1 MEEALHEMDY
11 TFPMSLFE
19 LNSPSTTLEFEA
31 VSNEVHNFFPLL
43 FVSISCIVVCHLS
56 LELTSFLPFSVLLSF
71 HLQPKRGAVTTQQT
85 ETDGTTT
92 NKTKED
98 TIQNDKDKSNGAEA
112 VQNKEAQPG
121 DKLNGTEAASNEVR
135 SFPLYFTFT
144 SVFFMLLITEPCYL
158 F

>member
-1 MEEALHEMDY
+1 MEEALHEVDY
-11 TFPMSLFE
+11 TSPISPFVF
-19 LNSPSTTLEFEA
+19 NSPSTTFVYEA

-85 ETDGTTT
+85 ETDGTT

-98 TIQNDKDKSNGAEA
+98 TIQN
-112 VQNKEAQPG
+112 KETQPG
-121 DKLNGTEAASNEVR
+121 DKLNGAEAASNEVR
-135 SFPLYFTFT
+135 SFPLYFTFYLC
-144 SVFFMLLITEPCYL
+144 FFHATHHRTMLSFLTLEVK
-158 F
+158 

>member
-11 TFPMSLFE
+11 TSPISPFAF
-19 LNSPSTTLEFEA
+19 SPSTTFDYEA

-85 ETDGTTT
+85 ETDGTT

-98 TIQNDKDKSNGAEA
+98 TIQNDKDNSNGAEA
-112 VQNKEAQPG
+112 VQNKETQPG
-121 DKLNGTEAASNEVR
+121 DKLNGAEAASNEVR

>member
-85 ETDGTTT
+85 ETDGTT

-98 TIQNDKDKSNGAEA
+98 TIQNDKDNSNGAEA

-121 DKLNGTEAASNEVR
+121 DKLNGAEAASNEVR

>member
-11 TFPMSLFE
+11 TSPISPFAF
-19 LNSPSTTLEFEA
+19 SPSTTFDYEA

-85 ETDGTTT
+85 ETDGTT

-98 TIQNDKDKSNGAEA
+98 TIQNDKDNSNGAEA

-121 DKLNGTEAASNEVR
+121 DKLNGAEAASNEVR

>member
-1 MEEALHEMDY
+1 MEEALHEVDY
-11 TFPMSLFE
+11 TSPISPFVF
-19 LNSPSTTLEFEA
+19 SPSTTFEYEA

-85 ETDGTTT
+85 ETDGTT

-98 TIQNDKDKSNGAEA
+98 TIQNDKDNSNGAEA

-121 DKLNGTEAASNEVR
+121 DKLNGAEAASNEVR

>member
-1 MEEALHEMDY
+1 
-11 TFPMSLFE
+11 
-19 LNSPSTTLEFEA
+19 
-31 VSNEVHNFFPLL
+31 
-43 FVSISCIVVCHLS
+43 
-56 LELTSFLPFSVLLSF
+56 
-71 HLQPKRGAVTTQQT
+71 LQPKRGAVTTQQT
-85 ETDGTTT
+85 ET
-92 NKTKED
+92 
-98 TIQNDKDKSNGAEA
+98 GAEA

>member
-1 MEEALHEMDY
+1 MEEALHEVDY
-11 TFPMSLFE
+11 TSPISPFVF
-19 LNSPSTTLEFEA
+19 SPSTTFEYEA

-85 ETDGTTT
+85 ETDGTT

-98 TIQNDKDKSNGAEA
+98 TIQNDKDNSNGAEA
-112 VQNKEAQPG
+112 VQNKETQPG
-121 DKLNGTEAASNEVR
+121 DKLNGAEAASNEVR
-135 SFPLYFTFT
+135 SFPLYFT
-144 SVFFMLLITEPCYL
+144 SVFDMLLITEPCYL

>member
-1 MEEALHEMDY
+1 MEEALHEVDY
-11 TFPMSLFE
+11 TSPISPFVF
-19 LNSPSTTLEFEA
+19 SPSTTFGYEA

-85 ETDGTTT
+85 ETDGTT

-98 TIQNDKDKSNGAEA
+98 TIQNDKDNSNGAEA
-112 VQNKEAQPG
+112 VQNKEAQSG
-121 DKLNGTEAASNEVR
+121 DKLNGAEAASNEVR
-135 SFPLYFTFT
+135 SFPLYFT

>member
-11 TFPMSLFE
+11 TSPISPFAF
-19 LNSPSTTLEFEA
+19 SPSTTFEYEA

-85 ETDGTTT
+85 ETDGTT

-98 TIQNDKDKSNGAEA
+98 TIQNDKDNSNGAEA
-112 VQNKEAQPG
+112 
-121 DKLNGTEAASNEVR
+121 ASNKVR

-144 SVFFMLLITEPCYL
+144 SVFFHATHHRTMLSFLTLEVK
-158 F
+158 

>member
-1 MEEALHEMDY
+1 MEEALHEVDY
-11 TFPMSLFE
+11 TSPISPFVF
-19 LNSPSTTLEFEA
+19 NSPSTTFVYES

-85 ETDGTTT
+85 ETDGTT

-98 TIQNDKDKSNGAEA
+98 TIQNEWRT
-112 VQNKEAQPG
+112 
-121 DKLNGTEAASNEVR
+121 TEQGN
-135 SFPLYFTFT
+135 TT
-144 SVFFMLLITEPCYL
+144 
-158 F
+158 

>member
-98 TIQNDKDKSNGAEA
+98 TIQNDKDNSNGAEA
-112 VQNKEAQPG
+112 VQNKETQPG
-121 DKLNGTEAASNEVR
+121 DKLNGAEAASNEVR
-135 SFPLYFTFT
+135 SFPLYFT

>member
-1 MEEALHEMDY
+1 MEEALHEVDY
-11 TFPMSLFE
+11 TSPISPFVF
-19 LNSPSTTLEFEA
+19 SPSTTFVYEA

-85 ETDGTTT
+85 ETDGTT

-98 TIQNDKDKSNGAEA
+98 TIQNDKDNSNGAGA
-112 VQNKEAQPG
+112 VQNKETQPG
-121 DKLNGTEAASNEVR
+121 DKLNGAEAASNEVR